1 MYSNENHK
9 FNDSEVFNCDN
20 IYNTYVI
27 SDTHFFHRKIQE
39 YTDRP
44 DDWSDKIIK
53 NWNNIIKPDDLVLH
67 LGDLSFGSK
76 PTVMKITRRLNGRKY
91 LLQGNHDRRSKKW
104 FDDVGFTLIKKSFM
118 VDCKEHL
125 LLFTH
130 RPTYG
135 IPKGTIN
142 IHGHIHNTQHF
153 IKHHKNVTHINVSV
167 EKTDYRPIK
176 IGNLLWRA
184 DDKSKSRI
192 IV

>member
-1 MYSNENHK
+1 MYSNNNHT
-9 FNDSEVFNCDN
+9 FNESDVFDCDN
-20 IYNTYVI
+20 IYDTYVI

-44 DDWSDKIIK
+44 DDWSDR
-53 NWNNIIKPDDLVLH
+53 IIKPDDTVLH
-67 LGDLSFGSK
+67 LGDLTFGSK
-76 PTVMKITRRLNGRKY
+76 ETAIQVTRKLNGKKY
-91 LLQGNHDRRSKKW
+91 LLQGNHDRRSKSW
-104 FDDVGFTLIKKSFM
+104 FDDIGFTLIKKSFI

-135 IPKGTIN
+135 IPKNTIN
-142 IHGHIHNTQHF
+142 IHGHIHNTKHF

-167 EKTDYRPIK
+167 EKMDYRPIT

-184 DDKSKSRI
+184 EDKNKSRI